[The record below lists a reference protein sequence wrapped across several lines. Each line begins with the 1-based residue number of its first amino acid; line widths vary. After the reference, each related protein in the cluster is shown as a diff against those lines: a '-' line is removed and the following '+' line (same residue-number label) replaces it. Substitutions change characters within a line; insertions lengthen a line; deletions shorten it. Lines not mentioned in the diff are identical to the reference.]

1 MNNLKAGVA
10 WALVGSILVAPLG
23 AAGQSKG
30 YLSGDARSETK
41 QPYADYSVRARS
53 VTDGTVQGTTILDA
67 QGNFLLEG
75 LAAGKFMV
83 ELTRTGQNK
92 VICSEGP
99 FEIKPGATADTPFGR
114 GEIGIK
120 CNQPVAAWL
129 LLAGAAAAGVTA
141 GVVATGDPAS
151 PSR

>member
-1 MNNLKAGVA
+1 MRNLKAGVA
-10 WALVGSILVAPLG
+10 WALVGGMLIAPLS

-30 YLSGDARSETK
+30 FLSGDARSEAK
-41 QPYADYSVRARS
+41 QPYADFSVRARS

-92 VICSEGP
+92 VVCSEGP
-99 FEIKPGATADTPFGR
+99 FEITPGATADTFGK
-114 GEIGIK
+114 GEISIR

-129 LLAGAAAAGVTA
+129 LLGAAAAAGVTA

-151 PSR
+151 PAR